1 MTQSSAPREVVLIR
15 HGETEW
21 SRSGRH
27 TGTTD
32 IPLTERGRE
41 EAGSLAPL
49 LSGID
54 FAKVLSSPLQRA
66 RTTCELAGLGDRLE
80 IEPDLIEW
88 NYGEYEGLTFDQIR
102 KMSPEWMIFTHGC
115 PGGESPGQIAARA
128 DRLIGR
134 LRRAEGKVALFAHG
148 HILRVIAARW
158 IGLPVAAGANLL
170 LDTSTISVLGE
181 YRGAPAL
188 KRWNSPV
195 DTRDLTE

>member
-1 MTQSSAPREVVLIR
+1 MTQTSTRELVLMR

-41 EAGSLAPL
+41 EARSLAPL
-49 LSGID
+49 LSEID
-54 FAKVLSSPLQRA
+54 FVKVLSSPLQRA

-102 KMSPEWMIFTHGC
+102 QMVPGWMIFTHGC
-115 PGGESPGQIAARA
+115 PGGESPEQVAARA

-134 LRRAEGKVALFAHG
+134 LRKMEGRVALFAHG
-148 HILRVIAARW
+148 HILRVFAARW
-158 IGLPVAAGANLL
+158 IGLPLAAGASLL

-181 YRGAPAL
+181 YRDGPAL

-195 DTRDLTE
+195 DPTRSTV

>member
-1 MTQSSAPREVVLIR
+1 MTQTSTSPEIVLIR

-41 EAGSLAPL
+41 EAGRLAPL
-49 LSGID
+49 LSGTD
-54 FAKVLSSPLQRA
+54 FAEVLSSPLQRA
-66 RTTCELAGLGDRLE
+66 RTTCELAGLGDRMQ
-80 IEPDLIEW
+80 IDQDLIEW

-102 KMSPEWMIFTHGC
+102 KMAPGWMIFTHGC
-115 PGGESPGQIAARA
+115 PGGESPEQVAARA

-134 LRRAEGKVALFAHG
+134 LRKVEGKAALFAHG
-148 HILRVIAARW
+148 HILRVFAARW

-181 YRGAPAL
+181 YRDAPAL

-195 DTRDLTE
+195 DPTRLTG